1 LVIFCEICIGRC
13 IGLTRSQFNE
23 NYKLEEIP
31 TPVPQRNEVLVRIV
45 AASFCHTDYQVY
57 KGAYHTQ
64 LPHTGSHEP
73 VGTIAALGPDASK
86 KWKVGDRVGV
96 YLFRSPCGSCADC
109 RWYATEHEGKLNA
122 RYCKDKA
129 MGGILKADGGFAE
142 YMLSFDDAIMRVP
155 EGLPL
160 DQAAPLMCA
169 GCTMW
174 TAILEAKTNKG
185 STMAIVG
192 VGGLGILGIQFA
204 KAMGYR
210 VVAIGS
216 RDNATNLAI
225 IPDGLGPDLYVNR
238 KRPEANQQILDFT
251 EGRGLDFTVVST
263 DDVEV
268 NDWIL
273 HELHPRATAVVL
285 GLPESGFTFDA
296 FNLVFREIVVK
307 GSLHSSVEEMEQM
320 LKVAAEHNI
329 RSEIARVPIEEAEDL
344 PERIAKREIAG
355 RAVVIM

>member
-273 HELHPRATAVVL
+273 HQLHPRHCGSPRLARI
-285 GLPESGFTFDA
+285 GLH
-296 FNLVFREIVVK
+296 V
-307 GSLHSSVEEMEQM
+307 
-320 LKVAAEHNI
+320 
-329 RSEIARVPIEEAEDL
+329 
-344 PERIAKREIAG
+344 
-355 RAVVIM
+355 

>member
-1 LVIFCEICIGRC
+1 MK
-13 IGLTRSQFNE
+13 LTRNQFKE

-31 TPVPQRNEVLVRIV
+31 TPKPQRNEVLVRIV

-57 KGAYHTQ
+57 EGAYHTE

-96 YLFRSPCGSCADC
+96 YLFREPCGSCADC
-109 RWYATEHEGKLNA
+109 KWYAAEHEGKLNA
-122 RYCKDKA
+122 RYCKNKT

-142 YMLSFDDAIMRVP
+142 YMISPDDAIMRVP
-155 EGLPL
+155 EGLPFE
-160 DQAAPLMCA
+160 QAAPLMCA

-174 TAILEAKTNKG
+174 TAILQANAKKG

-192 VGGLGILGIQFA
+192 VGGLGVLGIQFA

-216 RDNATNLAI
+216 RDNASNMDI
-225 IPDGLGPDLYVNR
+225 IPNSLGPDLYVNR
-238 KRPEANQQILDFT
+238 KREEANQQILDFT
-251 EGRGLDFTVVST
+251 EGRGLDATVVST
-263 DDVEV
+263 DDVKV

-273 HELHPRATAVVL
+273 QQLHPRATAVVL

-307 GSLHSSVEEMEQM
+307 GSLHSSVEEMEEM

-329 RSEIARVPIEEAEDL
+329 RSAISKISMEEAEEL
-344 PERIAKREIAG
+344 PERNAKRVIAG
-355 RAVVIM
+355 RPVVMM